1 MQKFNS
7 VDELVSNIRPV
18 DPIYCIR
25 PNSIKSA
32 CSWFKSNFPGKILY
46 AIKTNPNEKII
57 KHIGD
62 SGINNFDVASI
73 NEIKLIKKIFPEAHA
88 YYMNTI
94 KSREHIKEAYFSHNI
109 RDFAFDTKD
118 ELQKIIEATNNAKDL
133 ILYIRVSIS
142 NEHAEIDLSQ
152 KFGAPSNEA
161 LGLLRLAKAYAS
173 KVGLSFHVG
182 SQCMHPISYGK
193 GIRELGNIIKKTK
206 ITPDFINVG
215 GGFPSIYP
223 DLNPQPL
230 ENYITEIKKA
240 FNNLKLDNKPKLMC
254 EPGRALVAES
264 GSSIV
269 RVVLRKKQKL
279 YINDG
284 TYGSLFDA
292 GVPNFVLP
300 TRMISNG
307 RITSKKLTSY
317 SLYGPTCDN
326 IDFMKG
332 PFVLPNNLKE
342 GDYIEVGQLGAYS
355 LTFRTKFNGF
365 YSDQIFEV
373 KDKPIMSMYEKDS
386 TSSYLVA

>member
-7 VDELVSNIRPV
+7 VDELVNTIRPV

-46 AIKTNPNEKII
+46 AVKTNPNEKVI
-57 KHIGD
+57 KFIGEA
-62 SGINNFDVASI
+62 GINQFDVASI
-73 NEIKLIKKIFPEAHA
+73 NEIKLIKKIFPEAKA
-88 YYMNTI
+88 YYMNTV
-94 KSREHIKEAYFSHNI
+94 KSRDHIKEAYFNYNI
-109 RDFAFDTKD
+109 KDFALDTKE
-118 ELQKIIEATNNAKDL
+118 ELQKIIESTNNAKDL
-133 ILYIRVSIS
+133 ILYVRVSIS

-152 KFGAPSNEA
+152 KFGAPPSEA
-161 LGLLRLAKAYAS
+161 LGLLRLAKAHAK

-182 SQCMHPISYGK
+182 SQCMHPISYSK
-193 GIRELGNIIKKTK
+193 GIKELSNIIKKTK
-206 ITPDFINVG
+206 IIPEFINVG

-223 DLNPQPL
+223 DLNPHPL
-230 ENYITEIKKA
+230 ESYISEIKKT
-240 FNNLKLDNKPKLMC
+240 FESLKLENMPELLC

-292 GVPNFVLP
+292 GVPNFVFP
-300 TRMISNG
+300 TRMIPNG
-307 RITSKKLTSY
+307 RMTSKKLTSY
-317 SLYGPTCDN
+317 SLYGPTCDS
-326 IDFMKG
+326 IDYMKG
-332 PFVLPNNLKE
+332 PFILPNNLKE
-342 GDYIEVGQLGAYS
+342 GDYIEFGQLGAYS

-373 KDKPIMSMYEKDS
+373 RDRPIMSMYEKDN
-386 TSSYLVA
+386 SSKYLVA